1 MAAGLSAYSRLDRLV
16 HRIAFSAPAVQLA
29 AADIEKTAYK
39 ARYKSASADRPI
51 FITSLPRAGT
61 TVLLE
66 AFHQLPG
73 MATHLYRD
81 MPFVMA
87 PILWSTISKGFRKPA
102 KMAER
107 AHKDGLQVGYDS
119 PEAFEEILWRTFW
132 PGKYASGQIGL
143 WTESD
148 RDEEGEA
155 FLRDH
160 IRKIIALRC
169 PDQVAQGRYISKN
182 NGNIARLE
190 LIVALFPAGE
200 ILVPLRRP
208 LDHAASLLKQHLNFL
223 KQHSENDFTRRYM
236 ADIGHYEFGALHRP
250 IRFPGLEDLL
260 EGRDERTLD
269 YWLAYWVAAFE
280 HVRTR
285 RDKVRIVPYEALCG
299 DGPTVFR
306 ELCGQLGVGDAQ
318 AVARAGEIFR
328 RGTDHA
334 VSTDEVD
341 EDLRMS
347 SQALYADL
355 GGDLGV

>member
-61 TVLLE
+61 TVL
-66 AFHQLPG
+66 G
-73 MATHLYRD
+73 
-81 MPFVMA
+81 
-87 PILWSTISKGFRKPA
+87 
-102 KMAER
+102 
-107 AHKDGLQVGYDS
+107 S
-119 PEAFEEILWRTFW
+119 P
-132 PGKYASGQIGL
+132 PSNM
-143 WTESD
+143 
-148 RDEEGEA
+148 
-155 FLRDH
+155 
-160 IRKIIALRC
+160 C
-169 PDQVAQGRYISKN
+169 
-182 NGNIARLE
+182 
-190 LIVALFPAGE
+190 
-200 ILVPLRRP
+200 
-208 LDHAASLLKQHLNFL
+208 
-223 KQHSENDFTRRYM
+223 
-236 ADIGHYEFGALHRP
+236 
-250 IRFPGLEDLL
+250 
-260 EGRDERTLD
+260 
-269 YWLAYWVAAFE
+269 
-280 HVRTR
+280 TR
-285 RDKVRIVPYEALCG
+285 RDKVRIVSYEALCG

-355 GGDLGV
+355 GGL